1 MRSQGP
7 GRRKTLANAVMMP
20 PANSSLASDAFVS
33 YASADAAVANSIVAN
48 LEKQGARCWLA
59 PRDVRPGT
67 EYADAIVA
75 AINEAKA
82 VVLVLSGSAVASS
95 HVGREIERAA
105 SKHKQII
112 AFRLDTAPLSRSFEY
127 FLSNSQ
133 WINVP
138 ALGMPAALAKLQAAV
153 GQGPSNTADPR
164 FPAKPVGKTR
174 RLAMA
179 AAVLVGA
186 GLSVALGLHFWSSK
200 PSGAQVPAAVAI
212 TDKSIAVL
220 PFVDMSEK
228 KDQEYFAD
236 GMAEEILDLLVKI
249 PGLRVIG
256 RTSSF
261 QFKGHNEDLR
271 AIGAK
276 LGAAY
281 VLEGSVRKA
290 GDRVRITAQLID
302 SRDGSH
308 VWSDTYDEAFGDVLS
323 LQEKIA
329 ANLVRALQVTV
340 GADDLRSSPLLTRT
354 EAYDLYLHGRYAF
367 DRFDKEG
374 FEAAAGYF
382 KQALDLDPSS
392 ARAADWLASSLE
404 NLAEW
409 GYVPP
414 AEGFERARAAA
425 QHALK
430 LNPHSG
436 LAHSVLAAI
445 NLIYDWDWA
454 SAEREA
460 EQARA
465 LAPRSADAIA
475 QAGQVQAALG
485 QWDEGAR
492 LIGAAM
498 AIDPLFAGWHEL
510 LGNIRL
516 REGRYAEAGEELRKT
531 LRISPTYGSGHYYLG
546 QILLLQGKLED
557 ALAEMEQEAP
567 DSGQDAGLASVYHA
581 MGRKTES
588 DAALARVTNERGDD
602 VAFEIAQAHAYRG
615 EADQAFAWLDRAY
628 AKKDVELYWIKG
640 DRLLKSLEGEPRYK
654 AFIKKMNLPE

>member
-1 MRSQGP
+1 M
-7 GRRKTLANAVMMP
+7 
-20 PANSSLASDAFVS
+20 
-33 YASADAAVANSIVAN
+33 
-48 LEKQGARCWLA
+48 
-59 PRDVRPGT
+59 
-67 EYADAIVA
+67 
-75 AINEAKA
+75 
-82 VVLVLSGSAVASS
+82 
-95 HVGREIERAA
+95 
-105 SKHKQII
+105 
-112 AFRLDTAPLSRSFEY
+112 
-127 FLSNSQ
+127 
-133 WINVP
+133 
-138 ALGMPAALAKLQAAV
+138 AAV
-153 GQGPSNTADPR
+153 GLAVGIAAISGVYLFTHKAPR
-164 FPAKPVGKTR
+164 PAPTV
-174 RLAMA
+174 
-179 AAVLVGA
+179 
-186 GLSVALGLHFWSSK
+186 
-200 PSGAQVPAAVAI
+200 AVA
-212 TDKSIAVL
+212 DKSIAVL

-271 AIGAK
+271 AIGTN

-308 VWSDTYDEAFGDVLS
+308 IWSDSYDEAFGDVLN

-340 GADDLRSSPLLTRT
+340 GADDLQSSPLLTRT
-354 EAYDLYLHGRYAF
+354 EAYDLYLRGRYAF

-392 ARAADWLASSLE
+392 ARAADWLAASLE

-414 AEGFERARAAA
+414 VEGFEHARAAA

-465 LAPRSADAIA
+465 LAPRSGDASA

-510 LGNIRL
+510 LGNIRF

-546 QILLLQGKLED
+546 QILLFQGKLED
-557 ALAEMEQEAP
+557 ALTEMQLEAP
-567 DSGQDAGLASVYHA
+567 DSGRDSGLASVYHA
-581 MGRKTES
+581 MGRKAES
-588 DAALARVTNERGDD
+588 DAALARVTEERAGD

-615 EADQAFAWLDRAY
+615 EAEQAFAWLERAY
-628 AKKDVELYWIKG
+628 AQKDVELYWIKG
-640 DRLLKSLEGEPRYK
+640 DRLLKSLEGDPRYK
-654 AFIKKMNLPE
+654 AFLRRMNLPE